1 MLVLTRKSDESLTF
15 HLPDGRKMLVRVKD
29 ITGQS
34 LSVCIDA
41 PKDVRV
47 FRTEMMLREGFNPSH
62 KQDAAK

>member
-15 HLPDGRKMLVRVKD
+15 ILPTGQRMLIRVKD
-29 ITGQS
+29 IRSQS

-47 FRTEMMLREGFNPSH
+47 YRTEAMSSEGQS
-62 KQDAAK
+62 

>member
-15 HLPDGRKMLVRVKD
+15 ILPTGDRMLIRVKD
-29 ITGQS
+29 IRGQS

-47 FRTEMMLREGFNPSH
+47 FRTEVMNSEGQSCN
-62 KQDAAK
+62 

>member
-15 HLPDGRKMLVRVKD
+15 ILPTGQRMPIRVKD
-29 ITGQS
+29 IKSQS

-47 FRTEMMLREGFNPSH
+47 FRTEAMNSEGQSCN
-62 KQDAAK
+62 

>member
-15 HLPDGRKMLVRVKD
+15 ILPTGQRMLIRVKD
-29 ITGQS
+29 IRSQS

-47 FRTEMMLREGFNPSH
+47 FRTEAMNSEGQSCN
-62 KQDAAK
+62 

>member
-15 HLPDGRKMLVRVKD
+15 QLPDGRKMLIRVKD
-29 ITGQS
+29 IRSQS

-47 FRTEMMLREGFNPSH
+47 SAPR
-62 KQDAAK
+62 Q